1 MSNTETDNII
11 VNKTKKYKWAP
22 PDVQLINE
30 PIGFDDSSDVSRS
43 NVESLGGRVKL
54 VDQLDGLDLFCYV
67 KCSNDDNAF
76 LKKCRGVAFNGDKLV
91 LSSFPF
97 TPEFSDTDVD
107 SIREMLGE
115 NFENCSFYDSYE
127 GALIRVFNF
136 SGKWYTST
144 HRKLNASNSK
154 WASRQSFGLCFSNAL
169 EHEITIN
176 QEFKDSLPAGE
187 LSVVDKFYSTLDVSK
202 QYMFLVL
209 NNREN
214 RIVCDPQEGSKLYHV
229 GTFVDGVCSLDKNT
243 LLSYPKK
250 HTFSNIDELLDYVRS
265 CDIKK
270 IQGVVAF
277 TSTNKQFK
285 IVNKTYQDM
294 FCIRGNEPSV
304 KFRYLQVRRDNKQ
317 TEMLSLLYPEF
328 SPVFLEYENS
338 ISSISKNI
346 YKAYVNRFI
355 KKAYT
360 SVSHEEFQV
369 MKACHTWHISNR
381 TDNRISLGKILE
393 ILNNQ
398 TPTALNHMIR
408 RYHIENSVV
417 N

>member
-294 FCIRGNEPSV
+294 FCIRGN
-304 KFRYLQVRRDNKQ
+304 
-317 TEMLSLLYPEF
+317 
-328 SPVFLEYENS
+328 
-338 ISSISKNI
+338 
-346 YKAYVNRFI
+346 
-355 KKAYT
+355 
-360 SVSHEEFQV
+360 
-369 MKACHTWHISNR
+369 
-381 TDNRISLGKILE
+381 
-393 ILNNQ
+393 
-398 TPTALNHMIR
+398 
-408 RYHIENSVV
+408 
-417 N
+417 